1 MQNPSEAQERRSIR
15 LVEPLFRV
23 RIRQK
28 RRTALLRGWVPLN
41 HLAIFEMQSS
51 EAMKKRPMY
60 DDSQAP
66 MLGAHPGPEF
76 FYTS

>member
-1 MQNPSEAQERRSIR
+1 MWQNRWTGR
-15 LVEPLFRV
+15 
-23 RIRQK
+23 
-28 RRTALLRGWVPLN
+28 LRGWVPLN
-41 HLAIFEMQSS
+41 HLAVFEMQTG
-51 EAMKKRPMY
+51 EAMKKRPMS